1 MIHYM
6 VIYMK
11 PWQNFSNGHF
21 NLCTGPSML
30 PTVEDD
36 SVLLTEHVS
45 TRLLCKVNRGDVV
58 VFKSPLNPDCFLC
71 KRVVALEFDH
81 MPDETSWRFTRMR
94 QYVPRGHV
102 WVEGDNRRN
111 SMDSRCFGPI
121 PVGLI
126 RGRAIY
132 KVWPFSSVGLLPE
145 R

>member
-1 MIHYM
+1 MSQPCFNSRPTKLCSYDTLYGYTYEAMAKLLQWSLQLGKYGGVIYCCTHFVTEYM
-6 VIYMK
+6 VDFT
-11 PWQNFSNGHF
+11 W
-21 NLCTGPSML
+21 CTGPSML

-94 QYVPRGHV
+94 QYVRIIGYIQQILV
-102 WVEGDNRRN
+102 
-111 SMDSRCFGPI
+111 
-121 PVGLI
+121 
-126 RGRAIY
+126 
-132 KVWPFSSVGLLPE
+132 
-145 R
+145 